1 MMNQRK
7 YDNLTADPGELG
19 TLEER
24 WKRAAADLVNYRKR
38 AERELMQQRQQ
49 ERGDVLR
56 DWLPVVDNLE
66 RALAHQESVTLDSL
80 LAGLQAVHQ
89 QAVAILD
96 HYGVRRMQTVDTR
109 FNPAQHEAIACA
121 PGLQEGAV
129 LDEVT
134 PGYQIGDATLRPAQV
149 IVATAETPA
158 ETPEERRYGI

>member
-1 MMNQRK
+1 MMHQRT
-7 YDNLTADPGELG
+7 YDDLTTDPGELA

-24 WKRAAADLVNYRKR
+24 WKRAAADLANYRKR

-49 ERGDVLR
+49 EREAVLR

-66 RALAHQESVTLDSL
+66 RALGHQDSVTLESL

-96 HYGVRRMQTVDTR
+96 RYGVRRMQTVDAL
-109 FNPAQHEAIACA
+109 FDPEQHEAIACA
-121 PGLQEGAV
+121 PVPQEGAI

-134 PGYQIGDATLRPAQV
+134 PGYQLGEATLRPAQV
-149 IVATAETPA
+149 IVASAEAT
-158 ETPEERRYGI
+158 EEGGNGI

>member
-1 MMNQRK
+1 MMNQRM
-7 YDNLTADPGELG
+7 YDDLTTDPGELA

-24 WKRAAADLVNYRKR
+24 WKRAAADLANYRKR

-49 ERGDVLR
+49 EREAVLR

-66 RALAHQESVTLDSL
+66 RALGHQDSVTLESL

-96 HYGVRRMQTVDTR
+96 RYGVQRMQTVDAL
-109 FNPAQHEAIACA
+109 FDPEQHEAIACA
-121 PGLQEGAV
+121 PGPQEGAI

-134 PGYQIGDATLRPAQV
+134 PGYQLGEATLRPAQV
-149 IVATAETPA
+149 IVASAEAT
-158 ETPEERRYGI
+158 EEGGNGI